1 MTTATTTHTMN
12 PINTTKMSAPI
23 PMPTSLTG
31 ALLLPGLLTVRS
43 VRVLLVPL
51 LEVSV
56 PLGSV
61 EGGCGCSLV
70 VPVVETVVGSSVS
83 VVGCRVG
90 VVGGGAVT
98 LEPAIRLWG
107 HKARE
112 TRG

>member
-61 EGGCGCSLV
+61 EGGCSLV

-98 LEPAIRLWG
+98 LEPAWG